1 MGSKS
6 SSAPSPDPRL
16 VEAQIRSMGVQDD
29 MIRRIVDSSESMMP
43 LQREQAQFALDTGR
57 RAVADAAADREWML
71 TRRGMLSGTQD
82 RLVNQANEFDARVR
96 TDELAGQA
104 NADAQAAISSARAS
118 SGRELARRGI
128 MPGSGRAAGTD
139 ARLALGGAAM
149 LAGAQNNART
159 AARQENYALTDRAAN
174 ALAGYPAMS
183 SAASNQGAGIAA
195 NGVNVVNAGAA
206 GMNAGYGAA
215 AGIAGQMG
223 SNATGMWNAQANY
236 NANVG
241 NQSAQ
246 GFGALLGG
254 GATIAAAFI

>member
-1 MGSKS
+1 MGSKGG
-6 SSAPSPDPRL
+6 SAPPPDPRL

-29 MIRRIVDSSESMMP
+29 MIRRIVDNSESMMP

-96 TDELAGQA
+96 NDELASEA
-104 NADAQAAISSARAS
+104 NADAQTAISSARAS
-118 SGRELARRGI
+118 SGRELARRGV
-128 MPGSGRAAGTD
+128 MPFSGRMAGTD
-139 ARLALGGAAM
+139 ARMALGGAAM
-149 LAGAQNNART
+149 LAGAQNNARR

-183 SAASNQGAGIAA
+183 AAASNQGAGIAA

-206 GMNAGYGAA
+206 GMNAGFGQA
-215 AGIAGQMG
+215 AGVAGQMG
-223 SNATGMWNAQANY
+223 SNATSMWGAQANY
-236 NANVG
+236 NANMAG
-241 NQSAQ
+241 QQAQ
-246 GFGALLGG
+246 GAGALVGGLSTLG
-254 GATIAAAFI
+254 AAFL